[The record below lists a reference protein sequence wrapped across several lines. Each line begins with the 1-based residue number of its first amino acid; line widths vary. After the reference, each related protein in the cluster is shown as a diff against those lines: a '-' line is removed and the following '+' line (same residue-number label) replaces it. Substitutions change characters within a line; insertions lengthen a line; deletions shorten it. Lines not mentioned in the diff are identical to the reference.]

1 MKQMIEKRQTMAY
14 SESGRSAAVALRR
27 AAGVAL
33 LALSLGCGSSAFAN
47 VLKKVQVFERSGG
60 ETSLVLQMA
69 DAAARP
75 RSFTTTNPPR
85 MILDL
90 TGTSSGLKRYE
101 QLIPAGVVKSM
112 QVVEAQGRTRLI
124 FDLTRT
130 VPHDIAVEGDRIRVV
145 LGGQAA
151 LAVPVST
158 PQPVKAQQ
166 VSAPAPVAGIKNI
179 DFRRGKEGEG
189 LVEIT
194 FASDRVAADLRKS
207 GERIIARFRDAS
219 LPESLERR
227 FDVTDFATP
236 VTAIDAYARGAGSE
250 LVITSAGPYEYKSY
264 QVGNRM
270 IINISAVK
278 KSARKAKPKTQKRYT
293 GERLSLDF
301 QDIEVRAVLKII
313 ANFTNQNIVASDS
326 VNGNITLHLK
336 NVPWDEALDIILT
349 SKGLDMRRQ
358 GRVILVAPAEEIA
371 ARDKL
376 EIEAQKQREELEP
389 LISES
394 IQVNYARAAD
404 LAALLKSSDN
414 KRGTIAI
421 DERTNRI
428 LVTDTYANLQK
439 MRERISEL
447 DIPVRQVMIESR
459 IVIANNDFSRNLGAR
474 FGVTAVGRNGS
485 DGIIGGTGSGAG
497 AGTMV
502 DSALTNVLGGN
513 APLPVTMPSLGDR
526 YNVNLPVVNPAGRFA
541 LALLGKDYL
550 LDMELS
556 ALQMEGRGEVLS
568 NPRVITSNRS
578 EALIEQGVEIPYQQA
593 TSSGATSVSFKKAM
607 LSLRVTPQ
615 ITPDDRIIMDL
626 NVTKDSVGQVFNGVP
641 SINSREVK
649 TQVLVKDGD
658 TVVLGGIYEQT
669 RSKEVDSVPFLGDL
683 PIIGALFRQT
693 RKVDDKAELLIFIT
707 PKIIRDDMKVGSL

>member
-1 MKQMIEKRQTMAY
+1 MKRVIATEQAMALPGNSRY
-14 SESGRSAAVALRR
+14 ATVALRR
-27 AAGVAL
+27 VVGVVLLAVAL
-33 LALSLGCGSSAFAN
+33 GSSSVFAN
-47 VLKKVQVFERSGG
+47 VLKNVRAIEQPGG
-60 ETSLVLQMA
+60 GTSLVLDMA
-69 DAAARP
+69 DPASRP

-85 MILDL
+85 VVLDL
-90 TGTSSGLKRYE
+90 PGTSSDLKRNG
-101 QLIPAGVVKSM
+101 QFISAGVVKSM
-112 QVVEAQGRTRLI
+112 KVVEAQGRTRII

-130 VPHDIAVEGDRIRVV
+130 TPHDIGVEGNRIRVV

-151 LAVPVST
+151 LTFPVEKPAEVRPAST
-158 PQPVKAQQ
+158 V
-166 VSAPAPVAGIKNI
+166 VSSTGISNI
-179 DFRRGKEGEG
+179 DFRRGKDGEG

-194 FASDRVAADLRKS
+194 FASDRVAADVRRS
-207 GERIIARFRDAS
+207 GGRIVASFSDAA
-219 LPESLERR
+219 LPENLERR
-227 FDVTDFATP
+227 FDVTDFGTP
-236 VTAIDAYARGAGSE
+236 VTAIDAYAKGTGTE
-250 LVITSAGPYEYKSY
+250 LVISSAGPYEYKSY
-264 QVGNRM
+264 QVGKRM
-270 IINISAVK
+270 IINVSPVK
-278 KSARKAKPKTQKRYT
+278 KSVKESKPKAQKRYT

-313 ANFTNQNIVASDS
+313 ADFTDQNIVASDS
-326 VNGNITLHLK
+326 VTGNITLQLK

-376 EIEAQKQREELEP
+376 EIETQKQREELEP

-394 IQVNYARAAD
+394 IQVNYAKAAN
-404 LAALLKSSDN
+404 LAALLKFSDDQ
-414 KRGTIAI
+414 RGTISI

-428 LVTDTYANLQK
+428 LVTDTYSNLQK
-439 MRERISEL
+439 MRARISEL

-474 FGVTAVGRNGS
+474 FGVSAAVANGS
-485 DGIIGGTGSGAG
+485 NGIVGGTGSGSG
-497 AGTMV
+497 ADTMV
-502 DSALTNVLGGN
+502 DSALTNIGGGN

-526 YNVNLPVVNPAGRFA
+526 YNVNLPVANPAGRFA

-649 TQVLVKDGD
+649 TQVLVRDGD

-683 PIIGALFRQT
+683 PVIGALFRQT
-693 RKVDDKAELLIFIT
+693 RKVDDKAELLVFIT
-707 PKIIRDDMKVGSL
+707 PKIIRDDMRVVSNP